1 MHFQT
6 IDHLVVV
13 GSLVILGRARPS
25 RLSSWR
31 LTKLSH
37 LAVSD
42 LVIHLRI
49 VLCAAASLLVFPAL
63 SADVDSGGPD
73 GKESTTRKRAPIV
86 VTDKA
91 IRIHKAAPVFDGHND
106 LPWTL
111 RKSGIA
117 VDKIDLR
124 QNQLEFHTDIPR
136 LRRGGVGAQF
146 WSVYVPVST
155 ATQNYALAATLEQI
169 AVVKELTKQY
179 SDVFELALTTEDV
192 TRIRGHGKIAS
203 LIGVEGGHSIENS
216 LNVLRQLYREG
227 ARYMT
232 LTHSMSLEWAD
243 SCSDE
248 AISGGL
254 SAFGEE
260 IVHEMNRLG
269 MIVDLSHVSPAC
281 MRKALETTKA
291 PVIFSHSSAHAV
303 AEHPRN
309 VPDDVLVL
317 TKKNGGVV
325 MVNFFS
331 DFVNPVDAARSRKR
345 SAQRE
350 KLRQLHPD
358 DEEKATS
365 ALRQWELKNPRSDR
379 CTVHDLLNHIDH
391 IVKVAG
397 IDHVGLGSDYDGVP
411 ALPAQLEDVSTYPV
425 ITQGLLDRGYT
436 EIEIR
441 KILGHN
447 VMRVFRQVEQ
457 VSSKLLQ
464 QKQVG
469 GSE

>member
-1 MHFQT
+1 MRNVF
-6 IDHLVVV
+6 
-13 GSLVILGRARPS
+13 
-25 RLSSWR
+25 
-31 LTKLSH
+31 
-37 LAVSD
+37 
-42 LVIHLRI
+42 
-49 VLCAAASLLVFPAL
+49 CAAASLVACPFLG
-63 SADVDSGGPD
+63 ADVDSGGPSA
-73 GKESTTRKRAPIV
+73 KESTTSKRALIV
-86 VTDKA
+86 VTDQA

-111 RKSGIA
+111 RKSGRA
-117 VDKIDLR
+117 VGKIDLR
-124 QNQLEFHTDIPR
+124 MNQLDLHTDIPR

-155 ATQNYALAATLEQI
+155 ATHNNALTATLEQI
-169 AVVKELTKQY
+169 AVVRELTKQY
-179 SDVFELALTTEDV
+179 SDVFELALTAEDV
-192 TRIRGHGKIAS
+192 TRIRRDGKIAS

-232 LTHSMSLEWAD
+232 LTHSMSLDWAD

-248 AISGGL
+248 PISGGL

-291 PVIFSHSSAHAV
+291 PVIFSHSSARAV
-303 AEHPRN
+303 ADHPRN
-309 VPDDVLVL
+309 VPDDVLL
-317 TKKNGGVV
+317 MTKKNGGVV

-345 SAQRE
+345 TAQRE

-358 DEEKATS
+358 DDEKVTS
-365 ALRQWELKNPRSDR
+365 ELRQWELKNPRSDR
-379 CTVHDLLNHIDH
+379 CTVHDLLDHIDQ

-436 EIEIR
+436 EVEIR
-441 KILGHN
+441 KVLGGN

-469 GSE
+469 SSE

>member
-1 MHFQT
+1 VLQ
-6 IDHLVVV
+6 
-13 GSLVILGRARPS
+13 
-25 RLSSWR
+25 
-31 LTKLSH
+31 
-37 LAVSD
+37 
-42 LVIHLRI
+42 LRN
-49 VLCAAASLLVFPAL
+49 VFCFAASLIVSPVL
-63 SADVDSGGPD
+63 SADVDSAGPEA
-73 GKESTTRKRAPIV
+73 KESTSSKRAPIV
-86 VTDKA
+86 VTDEA

-106 LPWTL
+106 LPWAL
-111 RKSGIA
+111 RKSGSA
-117 VDKIDLR
+117 VGKIDLR
-124 QNQLEFHTDIPR
+124 KNQLDFHTDIPR

-155 ATQNYALAATLEQI
+155 ARQNNALTATLEQI
-169 AVVKELTKQY
+169 AVVRELTKQY

-192 TRIRGHGKIAS
+192 TRIRDDGKIAS

-232 LTHSMSLEWAD
+232 LTHSMSLDWAD
-243 SCSDE
+243 SCSDQP
-248 AISGGL
+248 ISGGL

-281 MRKALETTKA
+281 MRKALETTQA
-291 PVIFSHSSAHAV
+291 PVIFSHSSARAV
-303 AEHPRN
+303 ADHPRN
-309 VPDDVLVL
+309 VPDDVLLL
-317 TKKNGGVV
+317 TRKNGGVV

-345 SAQRE
+345 TAQRE

-365 ALRQWELKNPRSDR
+365 ELRQWELKNPRSDG
-379 CTVHDLLNHIDH
+379 CTVYDLLDHIDQ

-411 ALPAQLEDVSTYPV
+411 ALPTQLEDVATYPV

-436 EIEIR
+436 EAEIQ
-441 KILGHN
+441 KVLGGN
-447 VMRVFRQVEQ
+447 VLRVFRQVEQ
-457 VSSKLLQ
+457 VSSKLLR

-469 GSE
+469 SAE